1 MKNVQCK
8 RCVNLRNEWCDKKID
23 SPDIELIR
31 DCQYY
36 RAKTNADSIR
46 AMTDEALADFIND
59 IWFRFL
65 SGNELPGMC
74 DLCYEGSMQKCM
86 TCWLDWLKQEV

>member
-46 AMTDEALADFIND
+46 AMTDEELADFIVGQ
-59 IWFRFL
+59 RFSAVNQIADKL
-65 SGNELPGMC
+65 EVDVTTAFIVGRKNA
-74 DLCYEGSMQKCM
+74 
-86 TCWLDWLKQEV
+86 LDWLKQEV

>member
-8 RCVNLRNEWCDKKID
+8 RCVNLHNEWCDKKID
-23 SPDIELIR
+23 SPDTELIR

-46 AMTDEALADFIND
+46 AMTDEELADFIARQ
-59 IWFRFL
+59 RFSTINPIADKL
-65 SGNELPGMC
+65 GIDVTLQFIKGRENAF
-74 DLCYEGSMQKCM
+74 
-86 TCWLDWLKQEV
+86 DWLKQEV